1 MCKEAKQRHQ
11 SGLTEHDKYILYFTG
26 GMFGGNVREECS
38 GGMFVGNVRG
48 ECSGEM
54 FGRRDVR
61 GECSEG
67 MFGENVRGGMRSEVS
82 LTVKTARQRE
92 FGVAQKG
99 KRNEMVS
106 PFSLTKYIM
115 THLHTFSCS
124 LR

>member
-1 MCKEAKQRHQ
+1 
-11 SGLTEHDKYILYFTG
+11 
-26 GMFGGNVREECS
+26 MFGGNVREECS
-38 GGMFVGNVRG
+38 GGG
-48 ECSGEM
+48 M
-54 FGRRDVR
+54 FG